1 MRRAR
6 PKLLM
11 RWRYAEAQATV
22 LLCDGFAVLDCE
34 RTDVDSKLGDN

>member
-1 MRRAR
+1 
-6 PKLLM
+6 M